1 MGKMAEI
8 VTAVVLLNAG
18 TDIRDAE
25 TVFQNHGF
33 ETEVVVGG
41 SLLISAKP
49 ERFQKEFSTEVH
61 QRDDG
66 AFFGTEEVAS
76 RSLSLA
82 NLPEDVRAVANAI
95 EFQEPPDF
103 GPGNF

>member
-1 MGKMAEI
+1 MAEI

-18 TDIRDAE
+18 TDIRNAV
-25 TVFQNHGF
+25 TVFQSHGF

-49 ERFQKEFSTEVH
+49 EHFQQQFSTEVH

-66 AFFGTEEVAS
+66 AYFGPSQTES
-76 RSLSLA
+76 RALSVG
-82 NLPEDVRAVANAI
+82 NLPPDVRAVAKAI
-95 EFQEPPDF
+95 EFQEPPEF